1 MAPHHRRRIG
11 ASRRTVE
18 DEGEEDGFPGLV
30 DDDSLSEGTASSQS
44 HDEDDGCSEITETE
58 GGGDRT
64 VLDGG
69 RLPHRTTK
77 KASSTSTL
85 TPRGHGS
92 GGGKGDGDGE
102 SGEGDSLFNARTS
115 ETEIMMNGSRETAAS
130 LQEADEIQFDQ
141 MADTTTTTTTTA
153 GTTATTAAAAAA
165 AATTTTTTSRP
176 SSGGQRETFAERKR
190 REHDEYIQKRNSDPS
205 FVPTRGGF
213 FLHDNRS
220 GGGNGSGRGKQIKSK
235 PHGLIVDSN
244 ISRKPQPDI
253 THAPWR
259 HDLHDSVNQPARPP
273 QSTATTTTTAATT
286 GSGNVNVNVNNNA
299 GNTNSSY
306 PLKPVPTA
314 PRTSPPNRSFSTT
327 ILIGNVPVIVFLP
340 GMEAPI
346 PFSAVPKRQHT
357 RLPQHRP
364 PLRRDK
370 PVRISLP
377 GQAPRYI
384 FPSTERSF
392 IFIPRALRP
401 NQQASYRGR
410 GRGGGS
416 GGGGFYSSRRASVY
430 SGSAYSHAPTHTPSA
445 SLSMSISRRSSM
457 GRDMGSVN
465 GATPPLGS
473 TMTMARPVI
482 AAVAPDSRP
491 VVRLPPQVTPVQQ
504 PAQLQLQQPL
514 PQQPPQPALPP
525 TSVPTSTAGP
535 YFAPQNPT
543 YRENRPHPSIP
554 MHQPRPQ
561 KTVSVADIESPA
573 ASASAYQFSQQQQQQ
588 QSAAADQPFHHQ
600 VPQQP
605 AQPMAMN
612 GFAPTPEMTMPIAMA
627 VPMAVPMPMSMPMSM
642 PMPMAMYQ
650 HQRHLSHPPPTS
662 SATPLS
668 QIPERA
674 IHAAPFQ
681 PVPYHHQQQQ
691 HPGGQQQPAYY
702 GQPYPPPPPPHHHAH
717 HQYAAPPATG
727 TEYPYTPGGAPPPAA
742 AAGPAGPGTVAHE
755 SNGTVYYYDA
765 SQVTAAPGSSSGTI
779 TTTAGASSTSAPPAG
794 GVLGMGGMMTPPGPT
809 AYYYP
814 HPPHVQNGPIYYQ

>member
-11 ASRRTVE
+11 ASRRTVD
-18 DEGEEDGFPGLV
+18 DEGEEDGFPGTV
-30 DDDSLSEGTASSQS
+30 DDDSLSEGTVSSQS

-58 GGGDRT
+58 GGERS
-64 VLDGG
+64 LLEGG
-69 RLPHRTTK
+69 RLPLRSK
-77 KASSTSTL
+77 KSSSTSTA
-85 TPRGHGS
+85 TPRGQ
-92 GGGKGDGDGE
+92 GGGGGTGGGRREEGSGDGE
-102 SGEGDSLFNARTS
+102 GGERNSQFNARTS
-115 ETEIMMNGSRETAAS
+115 ETDNMANGSKEAAPEPV
-130 LQEADEIQFDQ
+130 QEIGDLMTFDDDEEEEK
-141 MADTTTTTTTTA
+141 
-153 GTTATTAAAAAA
+153 
-165 AATTTTTTSRP
+165 AATTTASRP
-176 SSGGQRETFAERKR
+176 NSGGQKETLAERKR
-190 REHDEYIQKRNSDPS
+190 REQDEYFQKRNDPS

-220 GGGNGSGRGKQIKSK
+220 GNGNSSGRPKQIKSK

-244 ISRKPQPDI
+244 VSRKPQPDI
-253 THAPWR
+253 RHAPWR
-259 HDLHDSVNQPARPP
+259 HDLHDTINQPSRPP
-273 QSTATTTTTAATT
+273 QSTTAATT
-286 GSGNVNVNVNNNA
+286 STTTTNNNNVN
-299 GNTNSSY
+299 TSY
-306 PLKPVPTA
+306 QPKPVPTA
-314 PRTSPPNRSFSTT
+314 PRTSPQNRSFSTT
-327 ILIGNVPVIVFLP
+327 VLIGNVPVIVFLP
-340 GMEAPI
+340 GMETPI

-410 GRGGGS
+410 DRGGGS

-430 SGSAYSHAPTHTPSA
+430 SGSAYSHAPTHTPSV
-445 SLSMSISRRSSM
+445 SLSMSMSRRSSM
-457 GRDMGSVN
+457 GRDMSVN

-473 TMTMARPVI
+473 TMTMARPV
-482 AAVAPDSRP
+482 VPQDSRP

-504 PAQLQLQQPL
+504 PAQLQQQQQQQQQHQQQQ
-514 PQQPPQPALPP
+514 QQPPPP
-525 TSVPTSTAGP
+525 TSVPPSTAGP

-543 YRENRPHPSIP
+543 YRENRPHPAIP

-573 ASASAYQFSQQQQQQ
+573 ASAAAYQYSQQQQQQ
-588 QSAAADQPFHHQ
+588 QPGEQPFHHQ

-605 AQPMAMN
+605 PQPMSMS
-612 GFAPTPEMTMPIAMA
+612 GYAPTPEMNMPMAMA
-627 VPMAVPMPMSMPMSM
+627 VPMAVPMPM
-642 PMPMAMYQ
+642 PMPMYQ
-650 HQRHLSHPPPTS
+650 HQRHLSHPPPT

-681 PVPYHHQQQQ
+681 PVTY
-691 HPGGQQQPAYY
+691 QQQPAAYY
-702 GQPYPPPPPPHHHAH
+702 GQPYHHHHQHHPHQPPPQHPPHHN
-717 HQYAAPPATG
+717 QYAVAAAAVPPATG
-727 TEYPYTPGGAPPPAA
+727 TEYPYTPGGAAP
-742 AAGPAGPGTVAHE
+742 GGTGPGTVAHE

-765 SQVTAAPGSSSGTI
+765 SQVSGPGGSNSSTTSTGAA
-779 TTTAGASSTSAPPAG
+779 AGAAVPPAG
-794 GVLGMGGMMTPPGPT
+794 GVLGMGGMMTPPGAT
-809 AYYYP
+809 TYYYP
-814 HPPHVQNGPIYYQ
+814 HPPHVQNGPVYYQ